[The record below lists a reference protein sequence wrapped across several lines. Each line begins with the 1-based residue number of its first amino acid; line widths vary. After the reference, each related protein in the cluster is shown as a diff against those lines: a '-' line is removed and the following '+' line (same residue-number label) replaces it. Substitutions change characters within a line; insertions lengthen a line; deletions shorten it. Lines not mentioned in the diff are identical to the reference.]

1 MKILVPDA
9 QFALDPDVE
18 RTALPEAEFIIHRA
32 RDPLQIP
39 DSVWSSADGVLVWQ
53 DMPLDRVVARKL
65 ARCRIVVRHGVGYD
79 KVDLEAFA
87 ERNIPVC
94 NVPDYGIEEV
104 ANHAIACALSLRRG
118 LPTYTEMLALDPVA
132 GWQWN
137 VAPLV
142 RRLTGQAFAIVGL
155 GRIGQAAAQRAKA
168 LGFDVGFYDPYL
180 PVDESAASPYLRFAD
195 LGEML
200 AQSDIVSIHCPLT
213 RETHGM
219 FGESTLA
226 RLKKGSILINT
237 ARGPIVDTDAL
248 LRGIEAGAIGG
259 AALDVLPQEP
269 PDPDDKLVAAYRV
282 PPSWLAGRLILTP
295 HAAFY
300 SPESWYDL
308 RYKAADTAGDWLK
321 KGKLRNCVNRHLFPP
336 GALPQE
342 E

>member
-1 MKILVPDA
+1 
-9 QFALDPDVE
+9 
-18 RTALPEAEFIIHRA
+18 
-32 RDPLQIP
+32 
-39 DSVWSSADGVLVWQ
+39 
-53 DMPLDRVVARKL
+53 
-65 ARCRIVVRHGVGYD
+65 
-79 KVDLEAFA
+79 
-87 ERNIPVC
+87 
-94 NVPDYGIEEV
+94 
-104 ANHAIACALSLRRG
+104 
-118 LPTYTEMLALDPVA
+118 
-132 GWQWN
+132 
-137 VAPLV
+137 
-142 RRLTGQAFAIVGL
+142 
-155 GRIGQAAAQRAKA
+155 
-168 LGFDVGFYDPYL
+168 
-180 PVDESAASPYLRFAD
+180 
-195 LGEML
+195 ML

-237 ARGPIVDTDAL
+237 ARGPIVDTHAL